1 MFAKIN
7 ENTPILNPMN
17 LPPKDNL
24 MNNLY
29 GQKEDGYILDLA
41 TGQFF
46 NPGKKGKRGLL

>member
-1 MFAKIN
+1 MFAEIN
-7 ENTPILNPMN
+7 EKTPILNPIS
-17 LPPKDNL
+17 LLSKDNL

-29 GQKEDGYILDLA
+29 GLKEDGYVLDLA